1 MDGTRT
7 SEGSGPHGPT
17 PAGPTPASPTSAN
30 PVSTQRLPLSLGDRV
45 FDLDRPRVLDIGG
58 GSGSTTVDLARQG
71 AEVTVVDRSADAL
84 AMLERRAEEA
94 GVRVR
99 GIQGDAEDLA
109 RAVDGADFDV
119 VLLHRLLDAVDDPAA
134 VVAAAAAA
142 VVPGGLISVTVPS
155 RYSAVL
161 DHLHH
166 GRLTAAGEVLDG
178 GGASTWSSQDL
189 ADLMTGAGLDLVS
202 VIGVDP
208 WDLVDSD
215 AKREWPGP
223 QALSEL
229 ERRTQSD
236 PVLRELCPLL
246 QVVATA
252 PAR

>member
-1 MDGTRT
+1 MDGT
-7 SEGSGPHGPT
+7 
-17 PAGPTPASPTSAN
+17 PTSAGTAPDN
-30 PVSTQRLPLSLGDRV
+30 SGVEGRLQLALGDTV
-45 FDLDRPRVLDIGG
+45 FELLRPRVLDLGG

-71 AEVTVVDRSADAL
+71 AAVTVVDRSADAL

-99 GIQGDAEDLA
+99 GVQGDAEDLA
-109 RAVDGADFDV
+109 TAVDGADFDV

-166 GRLTAAGEVLDG
+166 GRLTAAGDVLTGG
-178 GGASTWSSQDL
+178 GGATWSAQEL
-189 ADLMTGAGLDLVS
+189 LDLMAGAGLELVS
-202 VIGVDP
+202 LIGLDP

-223 QALSEL
+223 EALSEL
-229 ERRTQSD
+229 ERRTQAD

-252 PAR
+252 PTR